1 MSFSYFTSLNSLY
14 LLKAV
19 ICTIGI
25 TVVSLPCA
33 GSLYA
38 QYVVLT
44 GTVADATALEMP
56 LPGATIITPFPGQGT
71 ASDQDGKFTLR
82 VDTTMISTVEIR
94 YIGYRQRS
102 IELTSD
108 LLETGDMGI
117 IYLQRDPFTFTEV
130 IITTSPSGRAANYQ
144 PSKAYNR
151 EQLQRMA
158 ASSFGNLLD
167 GEPGVSM
174 RSFGS
179 SPARPVIRGLDGDR
193 VLIVENGER
202 MGDLAETAAD
212 HAITLDPLS
221 VERIEVVRGPA
232 SLLYGSS
239 ALGGV
244 INLFNNDIPDG
255 WIHGISGSTALQGA
269 SVNNELAGSGRIV
282 YGTGNGAFTSR
293 LNYRTSA
300 NIRTPGERLS
310 GTFNDQLG
318 GSAGYTVRHGEKSHT
333 GFSVAGFTNKYGLP
347 DALDSPE
354 EQIEIRMQRYS
365 ARGRGLYYSGGFF
378 NRADIRF
385 NASIYNHKEVEL
397 DFVPGGTYDEELE
410 LEFTS
415 RSANTSMLFHHGDV
429 HSLTEGAIGINAG
442 YRELNV
448 GGAEALTPDMR
459 SFILAGLIFE
469 ELRITPVFSI
479 QMGLRAEYQYLEAL
493 PNNDFEAP
501 EQSRRTEWVA
511 SGSVGSNWK
520 PAPNI
525 EAGFQIAR
533 AYRLPRLEELYSNAP
548 HLGAGAF
555 EIGNPDLKNET
566 GLGTDLFLRYRS
578 RQFYLEAA
586 VFYNYIRNFVTY
598 TPTGQ
603 IHAPSGL
610 PVFVYDA
617 TNAELLGGELNLAF
631 RHRNVTLTGGL
642 DYVHGNRKD
651 SGREPLPFMPPLRGK
666 MGADYVALTW
676 FAGVNARMVSSQK
689 RVAENEEATS
699 GYFLLTLEGG
709 IRITDDTRHS
719 ITFRIDNALNI
730 SYRDHL
736 SRIEDRNNPM
746 PARGA
751 TITYH
756 YKF

>member
-1 MSFSYFTSLNSLY
+1 MTLSHYTAPNSLH
-14 LLKAV
+14 LLQAV
-19 ICTIGI
+19 IRTICI
-25 TVVSLPCA
+25 LVVSLICTGPV
-33 GSLYA
+33 YA
-38 QYVVLT
+38 QHVLLT
-44 GTVADATALEMP
+44 GTVADASVPDMP
-56 LPGATIITPFPGQGT
+56 LPGATIITTAAGQGT
-71 ASDQDGKFTLR
+71 ASDQHGKFTLR
-82 VDTTMISTVEIR
+82 VDTTLIRAVEIR
-94 YIGYRQRS
+94 YIGYKPRS

-108 LLETGDMGI
+108 LLETGYLGT

-130 IITTSPSGRAANYQ
+130 IITTSPSGRSANYQ
-144 PSKAYNR
+144 PAKAYNS

-179 SPARPVIRGLDGDR
+179 APARPVIRGLDGDR

-202 MGDLAETAAD
+202 MGDMAETAAD

-221 VERIEVVRGPA
+221 ADRIEVVRGPA

-244 INLFNNDIPDG
+244 INLFNNDIPEG
-255 WIHGISGSTALQGA
+255 WIHGIGGSAALQGA
-269 SVNNELAGSGRIV
+269 SVNNELAGFGRIV

-318 GSAGYTVRHGEKSHT
+318 GSAGYTLRHGEDSHT
-333 GFSVAGFTNKYGLP
+333 GFSVAGFSNTYGLP

-354 EQIEIRMQRYS
+354 EQIEIRMRRYS
-365 ARGRGLYYSGGFF
+365 ARGRGLYYSSGFF

-397 DFVPGGTYDEELE
+397 DFVPGGTYNEELE

-415 RSANTSMLFHHGDV
+415 RSANTTMLFHHGDV
-429 HSLTEGAIGINAG
+429 HGRAEGAIGINAG

-493 PNNDFEAP
+493 PNNDFDAP
-501 EQSRRTEWVA
+501 GQPRRTEWVA
-511 SGSVGSNWK
+511 SGSVGANWK
-520 PAPNI
+520 PAPDF
-525 EAGFQIAR
+525 ETGFQIAR

-566 GLGTDLFLRYRS
+566 GLGSDLFLRYRS
-578 RQFYLEAA
+578 RQLYLEAA

-617 TNAELLGGELNLAF
+617 TNAELFGGELNLAF
-631 RHRNVTLTGGL
+631 RHNNITLTGGL
-642 DYVHGNRKD
+642 DYVHGNRID
-651 SGREPLPFMPPLRGK
+651 SDRKPLPFMPPLRSK
-666 MGADYVALTW
+666 IGADYDALTW
-676 FAGVNARMVSSQK
+676 FAAVNARMVSSQK

-699 GYFLLTLEGG
+699 GYILLTLEGG
-709 IRITDDTRHS
+709 IRISDDTRHS
-719 ITFRIDNALNI
+719 ITFRIDNALNR

-736 SRIEDRNNPM
+736 SRIEDRNKPM
-746 PARGA
+746 PGRGA
-751 TITYH
+751 TITYN